1 MGRGSNEWTSSKNAP
16 VRVRSAVRAI
26 RAGEVPDMT
35 AGIYNEAVF
44 DFDPAI
50 GQAV

>member
-1 MGRGSNEWTSSKNAP
+1 MDSLEQRPGP
-16 VRVRSAVRAI
+16 CVRSAI
-26 RAGEVPDMT
+26 RAGKVPDMT
-35 AGIYNEAVF
+35 AGIYYEVVF